1 MIINELVENYIYFP
15 NLLCQGY
22 SLVPWLHSSSAPGVI
37 GGDPV
42 MNSKTCTLLVHKH
55 VHTYRN
61 VHVCAHEFF

>member
-42 MNSKTCTLLVHKH
+42 ITPKP
-55 VHTYRN
+55 
-61 VHVCAHEFF
+61 VHVKNFICKHSLAMKSTE